1 MALHKEVIL
10 DKGIVA
16 KYFRIAE
23 IDQNFINKEDKFTVY
38 VYGYADKSY
47 RLLEKERQSDDMQ
60 EIVYFEHIEFLFDNA
75 KGYSRQ
81 QIYNRLKTEIPLF
94 EGAIDC

>member
-1 MALHKEVIL
+1 MALHKEVVL

-38 VYGYADKSY
+38 VYGYADESY
-47 RLLEKERQSDDMQ
+47 RFLEKERQDDDMQ
-60 EIVYFEHIEFLFDNA
+60 EIVYFDHIEFSFDDA

-81 QIYNRLKTEIPLF
+81 QIYDRLKTEVPLF
-94 EGAIDC
+94 EGSIDC